1 MNEINGFGDFGA
13 LAPPPGKEVKD
24 DLAQE
29 DFLKLM
35 ITQFQNQDPFE
46 PMENGDFLGQLAQ
59 FGTVSGIEQLNS
71 SFVNLQ
77 NSIQSEQALQAAN
90 LVGHPVL
97 ATTDV
102 GFLEDGRSLS
112 GAVELDASASDVQIE
127 ITDANGELVRRM
139 ELGTQPGGLARFEW
153 DGNNLNGER
162 VEPGHYRIATR
173 VIRGGYVES
182 AETLMEADIESVSLG
197 SAGKG
202 LTLNM
207 RGGDTLSLTQVRRI
221 L

>member
-1 MNEINGFGDFGA
+1 MTEISGFADFGA
-13 LAPPPGKEVKD
+13 LPPPPGKEVSG

-29 DFLKLM
+29 DFLTLM

-46 PMENGDFLGQLAQ
+46 PMDNGDFLGQLAQ
-59 FGTVSGIEQLNS
+59 FGTVNGIEQLNS
-71 SFVNLQ
+71 SFVSLQ
-77 NSIQSEQALQAAN
+77 SSIQSEQALQAAN

-97 ATTDV
+97 ATMES
-102 GFLEDGRSLS
+102 GYLEEGNALS

-127 ITDANGELVRRM
+127 ITDINGELIRRL
-139 ELGTQPGGLARFEW
+139 ELGSQAPGLARFEW
-153 DGNNLNGER
+153 DGSNLNGER
-162 VEPGHYRIATR
+162 VPPGHYNVSSR
-173 VIRGGYVES
+173 VIRGGYIES

-197 SAGKG
+197 AAGQG